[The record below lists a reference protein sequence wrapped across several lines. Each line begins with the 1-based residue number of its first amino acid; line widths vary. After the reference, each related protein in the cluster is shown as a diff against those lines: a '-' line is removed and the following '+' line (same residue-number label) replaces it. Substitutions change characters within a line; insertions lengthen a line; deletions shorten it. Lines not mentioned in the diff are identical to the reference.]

1 MLCNR
6 DKSFADR
13 ESGALFYGRKRK
25 ASKPLPEQ
33 LAEKARAKLNLVDAA
48 TELEELRR
56 PPGNRL
62 EKLSGDREGQHSI
75 RINQQYRVCF
85 RFEGGD
91 AYDVEVTD
99 YH

>member
-1 MLCNR
+1 MI
-6 DKSFADR
+6 KSFADR
-13 ESGALFYGRKRK
+13 ETERLWNGRKSK
-25 ASKPLPEQ
+25 AVP
-33 LAEKARAKLNLVDAA
+33 ARIRERALAKLMSVEIA
-48 TELEELRR
+48 TIARELEA

-62 EKLSGDREGQHSI
+62 EKLRGDREGQWSI

-91 AYDVEVTD
+91 AYDVEVVD

>member
-1 MLCNR
+1 MIQ
-6 DKSFADR
+6 SFADR
-13 ESGALFYGRKRK
+13 ETEKLWNGRKSK
-25 ASKPLPEQ
+25 AVPTQ
-33 LAEKARAKLNLVDAA
+33 LRERALAKLLSIGIA
-48 TELEELRR
+48 TNVRELEV

-62 EKLSGDREGQHSI
+62 EKLRGDREGQWSI

-91 AYDVEVTD
+91 AYEVEVVD

>member
-1 MLCNR
+1 MI
-6 DKSFADR
+6 KSFADR
-13 ESGALFYGRKRK
+13 ETEKLWNGRKSK
-25 ASKPLPEQ
+25 AVPAQ
-33 LAEKARAKLNLVDAA
+33 LRERALAKLLSMGIA
-48 TELEELRR
+48 TNVRELEV

-62 EKLSGDREGQHSI
+62 EKLRGDREGQWSI

-91 AYDVEVTD
+91 AYEVEVVD